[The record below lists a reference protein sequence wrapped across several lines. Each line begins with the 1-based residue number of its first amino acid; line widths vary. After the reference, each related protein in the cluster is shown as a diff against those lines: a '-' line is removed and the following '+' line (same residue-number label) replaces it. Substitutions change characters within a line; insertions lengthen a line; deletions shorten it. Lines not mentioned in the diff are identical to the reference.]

1 MTVTANI
8 NYALGVDGRARF
20 DVIDFERNNVVFD
33 PVNVNLE
40 DARPLNDG
48 LEPDVN
54 GFRVYDHRSA
64 FASTAS
70 KPQLERDYLAEM
82 SDFLRDLTGARE
94 VRPHRSS
101 LILRN
106 TERSPRLA
114 EGYPPARFAHLDFT
128 PRSHASFLEVSEQDD
143 GPIAPYNRVAILQTW
158 RAISAPPQDTTL
170 AMCDPRSVPESDT
183 FVMDSVLGPEVFP
196 TCFFESRL
204 CRVNPEHKW
213 YYYPELTKDEVL
225 VFKGYDSDPTK
236 CGDVM
241 HTAFDVPGVPADA
254 EPRRSVEARF
264 LAFWE

>member
-1 MTVTANI
+1 MITADI
-8 NYALGVDGRARF
+8 NYALDVDGRARF
-20 DVIDFERNNVVFD
+20 DVVDLDRTNVVFD
-33 PVNVNLE
+33 PVHVGVQ

-48 LEPDVN
+48 LDLDVN
-54 GFRVYDHRSA
+54 GFRLFPHRSA
-64 FASTAS
+64 VAATAS

-82 SDFLRDLTGARE
+82 SDFLRALTGARE

-114 EGYPPARFAHLDFT
+114 EGFPPARFAHLDFT

-143 GPIAPYNRVAILQTW
+143 GPIAPYRRVAILQTW
-158 RAISAPPQDTTL
+158 RAVSAPPQDSTL
-170 AMCDPRSVPESDT
+170 AVADPRSVPDSDT
-183 FVMDSVLGPEVFP
+183 FVMDTALGPEVFP

-204 CRVNPEHKW
+204 CRVNPAHQW
-213 YYYPELTKDEVL
+213 YYYPQLSADEVL
-225 VFKGYDSDPTK
+225 VFKGYDSDPAR

-264 LAFWE
+264 LAFFE